1 MVVCNEEG
9 EVRAAGG
16 VVCRTRDDGS
26 LEVLLV
32 HRPQYGDWTIPK
44 GKVEEGETDEA
55 CAVREVEEECGVRGE
70 LGEELPTVRWRDR
83 FDRPKVAR
91 YWRIDVSAE
100 AASTAGP
107 QHEVDQVVWLRLPD
121 AIARLT
127 YPRDADVLRALLPTD
142 QTAGR

>member
-1 MVVCNEEG
+1 MVVFNEEG

-44 GKVEEGETDEA
+44 GKVEEGETDEV

-91 YWRIDVSAE
+91 YWRIDLDAG
-100 AASTAGP
+100 AASTARP
-107 QHEVDQVVWLRLPD
+107 QHEVDQVVWLGLPE